1 MGALD
6 RLKALL
12 PPDAAVLLARHGAAV
27 TQVRLRAG
35 RPVQVDTDRGGNA
48 LSDAPLEQDALGGI
62 LAALME
68 YSVYARQEE
77 LDRGYFTLD
86 DGSRVGVCG
95 RMVGEGERVR
105 MTGIGSA
112 CVRVARPVAGCADGI
127 LPFILP
133 SDGRLRSVLL
143 LSPPGMG
150 KTTMLRDVARQLS
163 DGGMCVSI
171 ADERHELAA
180 CHMGVPTLDVGLRT
194 DVMDG
199 CPKAQA
205 IARMIRGMAPQVIVA
220 DEIGSEDDARALADA
235 VRCGAGIVASAHA
248 HGLEAALSRPNLRSV
263 LDGGIVEAVVLLGPC
278 PGLVQG
284 VWHRERGEG
293 VAAWRRA

>member
-6 RLKALL
+6 RLRALL
-12 PPDAAVLLARHGAAV
+12 PPEAAALLAERGEAV

-35 RPVQVDTDRGGNA
+35 RPVQVDTDCGSSA
-48 LSDAPLEQDALGGI
+48 LTATPLEQGALSGI

-133 SDGRLRSVLL
+133 ADRSPRSMLL

-150 KTTMLRDVARQLS
+150 KTTMLRDIARQLS
-163 DGGMCVSI
+163 DGGLSVGI

-180 CHMGVPTLDVGLRT
+180 CHMGLPTLDVGVRT

-199 CPKAQA
+199 CPKALA
-205 IARMIRGMAPQVIVA
+205 IARMLRGMAPQVIVA
-220 DEIGSEDDARALADA
+220 DEIGGEDDARALADA
-235 VRCGAGIVASAHA
+235 VRCGARIVASAHA
-248 HGLEAALSRPNLRSV
+248 LGLEAALCRPNLRTV
-263 LDGGIVEAVVLLGPC
+263 LDGGIVDIIALLGPR
-278 PGLVQG
+278 PGLVEG
-284 VWHRERGEG
+284 VWHRDRGEG